1 MNNERN
7 ILDEHLAH
15 LYLRS
20 VTSAATPQDL
30 ELSPSPRGNYQVFWT
45 SLYTYG
51 LSIELLTKFMI
62 ILKTDNARKVI
73 QLSHKLPKILEQVDR
88 LYVCDLQSRYRTF
101 LDSYAQILQWLG
113 RYPIPKAPQ
122 PAVTDLLELQR
133 STRPFWI
140 ELLNTV
146 EAPLTENQRR
156 DFGTAKQLALGTF
169 EADWYPI
176 LVHRACPVLS
186 VST

>member
-1 MNNERN
+1 LGEN
-7 ILDEHLAH
+7 I
-15 LYLRS
+15 RS
-20 VTSAATPQDL
+20 NVGRTTSKSSGSAA
-30 ELSPSPRGNYQVFWT
+30 G
-45 SLYTYG
+45 
-51 LSIELLTKFMI
+51 
-62 ILKTDNARKVI
+62 
-73 QLSHKLPKILEQVDR
+73 
-88 LYVCDLQSRYRTF
+88 
-101 LDSYAQILQWLG
+101 LG

-169 EADWYPI
+169 EAVASNEEFYDRLTGIHSDRLKQVGTNW
-176 LVHRACPVLS
+176 V
-186 VST
+186 